1 MAARSREPATAP
13 APPGVVYAVVKRT
26 VDVVLSAIGLL
37 VASPVI
43 AVVAVAVRLA
53 MGSPVLWR
61 QARSGKEGHPFL
73 LTKFRTM
80 RPPTDAE
87 VGPASDAARIT
98 RLGRVLRATSADEL
112 PSLWNVLS
120 GDMSLVGPRPLPT
133 QYLPRYSREE
143 ARRLDVRPGLT
154 GWAQIHGRNDQSWER
169 RFELDLWYVRHR
181 RLRLDLSILLRTPF
195 QVLARQ
201 GIARPGYAT
210 MPEFTG
216 HGGGEERPDDA

>member
-1 MAARSREPATAP
+1 MVARSRGTTSAP
-13 APPGVVYAVVKRT
+13 APPGALYAVVKRAL
-26 VDVVLSAIGLL
+26 DVALSAIGLI
-37 VASPVI
+37 VASPII
-43 AVVAVAVRLA
+43 AVVAVAVRVS

-61 QARSGKEGHPFL
+61 QARSGKDGHPFL
-73 LTKFRTM
+73 LAKFRTM
-80 RPPTDAE
+80 RPPTDGE

-98 RLGRVLRATSADEL
+98 RLGKVLRATSADEL

-143 ARRLDVRPGLT
+143 AGRLDVRPGLT

-169 RFELDLWYVRHR
+169 RFELDLWYVQHR
-181 RLRLDLSILLRTPF
+181 RLLLDVSILLRTPF
-195 QVLARQ
+195 HVLARQ

-210 MPEFTG
+210 MPEFMG
-216 HGGGEERPDDA
+216 HGSGEERSHDA